1 MVPASGTWS
10 SAPTLSLAA
19 PTTAAG
25 YQSLFSYSSFASSTT
40 GIAVTV
46 SRNTTAGSFNWIG
59 GASGSG
65 NGNWSNSANWAAG
78 GVSYTGVY
86 PGMVNTDTA
95 AIDLT
100 AQSSPTI
107 TMNSPQTIASLTL
120 ANAGSL
126 TLNGASTLTVS
137 SALSVGAGQTL
148 QGNGLLAAPVTLAGG
163 TLAGTL
169 GVTGNVTSTG
179 GAISPAGAGT
189 IGTIGI
195 TGNLSLNSSSVLTY
209 DLGGSSSDLITV
221 SGSGAGNL
229 LLGGTLNL
237 SQASSLGM
245 GGTYT
250 LMTYTGSLTGSL
262 AIGTG
267 LSAYTTR
274 IVTSTPGQVNLV
286 ATPICVWT
294 QITQT
299 NGESGAPSYSWNTA
313 ANWSVAGST
322 GVAFPNGVDAVA
334 TIPLFA
340 PGYDGGNCE
349 TINLNQAITVGTLTV
364 ANGSAYGDSHG
375 MRYFISAGT
384 GGSLTFQ
391 VSSGT
396 ALLQENIND
405 VYGTGA
411 GVIYA
416 PMTFASN
423 TVVNTSSVN
432 PDGFSLYNGG
442 AGSRADL

>member
-1 MVPASGTWS
+1 M
-10 SAPTLSLAA
+10 
-19 PTTAAG
+19 
-25 YQSLFSYSSFASSTT
+25 
-40 GIAVTV
+40 
-46 SRNTTAGSFNWIG
+46 
-59 GASGSG
+59 
-65 NGNWSNSANWAAG
+65 
-78 GVSYTGVY
+78 
-86 PGMVNTDTA
+86 
-95 AIDLT
+95 
-100 AQSSPTI
+100 
-107 TMNSPQTIASLTL
+107 
-120 ANAGSL
+120 
-126 TLNGASTLTVS
+126 
-137 SALSVGAGQTL
+137 
-148 QGNGLLAAPVTLAGG
+148 
-163 TLAGTL
+163 
-169 GVTGNVTSTG
+169 TGNVTSTG

-299 NGESGAPSYSWNTA
+299 NGESGIPSYSWNTA

-442 AGSRADL
+442 AQEAGLIFDAGATLSGSGSLIKTGPNGLWINSNGNASFSGGVSVQQGYLFINSEGSLGIGTSAISLALPARSATWPATSVRRP